1 MAVPSNE
8 TIRALAASVRQR
20 EIVPLTWVAATRDQ
34 DYVNLGD
41 ALSSVMVALLSGL
54 PIEHVAHEST
64 RLRMAA
70 VGTIGHSLKQGDVVV
85 WGTGTSRY
93 RNPGAPADQRI
104 PVAPLPGTRLH
115 ITATRGPVSRRILGE
130 ENAVGPAVYG
140 DPVWLLPEFYPG
152 PRKKRWK
159 LGVIIHLA
167 DLQDRSFDVRPKP
180 EHLRYV
186 VPDELA
192 GDIKLIHTV
201 TPIGLSGMRDR
212 LDEILSCERIVST
225 SLHGMV
231 FAESYGIPCLYFSP
245 RSPRGLTTSD
255 LDPDGTLD
263 LRIVDL
269 YRGLGRNRLPI
280 YGQPRREATDW
291 PALMAAIDKAWQF
304 ADFDTT
310 PMVEAF
316 PLDLNP
322 LRPPGLETVFDHP
335 VLQSIPLQHRSSPLQ
350 APVRTDAKTPDAKAS
365 DAKVSDAPW
374 RRLYSALRGRPL
386 TGRA

>member
-1 MAVPSNE
+1 MAVPGNE

-20 EIVPLTWVAATRDQ
+20 QTVPLTWVAATREQ

-41 ALSSVMVALLSGL
+41 ALSAVMVSLLAGL
-54 PIEHVAHEST
+54 PVEHMAHESK

-70 VGTIGHSLKQGDVVV
+70 VGTIGHSLKEGEVVV
-85 WGTGTSRY
+85 WGTGSSRW
-93 RNPGAPADQRI
+93 RNPSAPAEARV
-104 PVAPLPGTRLH
+104 PVAPQPGTRLH

-140 DPVWLLPEFYPG
+140 DPVWLLPQFYPG
-152 PRKKRWK
+152 PSRKKWK

-167 DLQDRSFDVRPKP
+167 DLQDRSFEVRPKA

-186 VPDELA
+186 VPPELA
-192 GDIKLIHTV
+192 GDVKLIHTV
-201 TPIGLSGMRDR
+201 TPIGLDGMRAR
-212 LDEILSCERIVST
+212 LDDILECERIVST

-245 RSPRGLTTSD
+245 RAPRGLHTAE

-269 YRGLGRNRLPI
+269 YRGLGRSVLPI
-280 YGQPRREATDW
+280 YGQPRRERTDW
-291 PALMAAIDKAWQF
+291 PALMAAIDKAW
-304 ADFDTT
+304 APPDFDTA
-310 PMVEAF
+310 PLQEAF

-322 LRPPGLETVFDHP
+322 LRPRRGETVFEHP
-335 VLQSIPLQHRSSPLQ
+335 VLRQIPLQHRPQTVLRPLAAEARPAIAARPAGPLQ
-350 APVRTDAKTPDAKAS
+350 RMA
-365 DAKVSDAPW
+365 
-374 RRLYSALRGRPL
+374 ALLRRPL
-386 TGRA
+386 PDRA

>member
-20 EIVPLTWVAATRDQ
+20 EVVPLTWVAATRDQ

-41 ALSSVMVALLSGL
+41 ALSAVMVALLAGL
-54 PIEHVAHEST
+54 PIEHVAHESP

-70 VGTIGHSLKQGDVVV
+70 VGTIGHSIKNGETVV

-93 RNPGAPADQRI
+93 RNPSAPADQRI
-104 PVAPLPGTRLH
+104 PVGPLPGTRLH

-152 PRKKRWK
+152 PRRKKWK

-167 DLQDRSFDVRPKP
+167 DLQDRSFEVRPKP

-186 VPDELA
+186 VPAELA
-192 GDIKLIHTV
+192 GDVKLIHTV
-201 TPIGLSGMRDR
+201 TPIGLGDMRAR
-212 LDEILSCERIVST
+212 LDDILECERIVST

-245 RSPRGLTTSD
+245 RAPRGLHTAE

-269 YRGLGRNRLPI
+269 YRGLGRSSIPL
-280 YGQPRREATDW
+280 YGQPRREPTDW
-291 PALMAAIDKAWQF
+291 AALMAAIDSAWQQP
-304 ADFDTT
+304 DFDTT
-310 PMVEAF
+310 PLLEAF

-322 LRPPGLETVFDHP
+322 LQPSGTGTVFDHP
-335 VLQSIPLQHRSSPLQ
+335 VLQQIPLQHRSHAHVRLHAEARPAETPQAESPL
-350 APVRTDAKTPDAKAS
+350 
-365 DAKVSDAPW
+365 
-374 RRLYSALRGRPL
+374 RRMVAALRGRPL
-386 TGRA
+386 PNRA